1 MKDMIGRE
9 VEVGNYIAYG
19 LVVGR
24 SANLAIY
31 KVKEVSE
38 YQIKAVKLES
48 SYGRRDHTVVDKNGK
63 EILYRYANFVYN
75 PDRNSYYEEMSQ
87 EQKDKVD
94 NKTST
99 LKMPERIFILD
110 NFDKSLFE

>member
-31 KVKEVSE
+31 KVKEVFE
-38 YQIKAVKLES
+38 DKIRVVKVNS
-48 SYGRRDHTVVDKNGK
+48 SYGCRDYTIVDNKGN
-63 EILYRYANFVYN
+63 EIPGRYVNFVYK
-75 PDRNSYYEEMSQ
+75 PDCNSYYEEMNQ

-110 NFDKSLFE
+110 NFHKSLFE

>member
-31 KVKEVSE
+31 KVKEILEDS
-38 YQIKAVKLES
+38 IKAVKLQA
-48 SYGRRDHTVVDKNGK
+48 SYGHRDFYVKDVNEKN
-63 EILYRYANFVYN
+63 ILARHAKFVYK
-75 PDRNSYYEEMSQ
+75 PDAESYFEEMTE

-94 NKTST
+94 SKTST

>member
-31 KVKEVSE
+31 KVKEVLE
-38 YQIKAVKLES
+38 YSIKAVKLQAAH
-48 SYGRRDHTVVDKNGK
+48 R
-63 EILYRYANFVYN
+63 F
-75 PDRNSYYEEMSQ
+75 
-87 EQKDKVD
+87 
-94 NKTST
+94 
-99 LKMPERIFILD
+99 
-110 NFDKSLFE
+110 

>member
-31 KVKEVSE
+31 KVKEVLE
-38 YQIKAVKLES
+38 DNIKAVKLPA
-48 SYGRRDHTVVDKNGK
+48 SYGHRDSYVKDANGK
-63 EILYRYANFVYN
+63 NILERHAKFVYK
-75 PDRNSYYEEMSQ
+75 PGAESYFEEMTE
-87 EQKDKVD
+87 EQKYKID

>member
-31 KVKEVSE
+31 KVKEVFE
-38 YQIKAVKLES
+38 DKIKAVKLES
-48 SYGRRDHTVVDKNGK
+48 SYGRDRVVVDKNGK
-63 EILYRYANFVYN
+63 EISYRYANFVYN

>member
-31 KVKEVSE
+31 KVKEILEDS
-38 YQIKAVKLES
+38 IKATKLQA
-48 SYGRRDHTVVDKNGK
+48 SYGHRYFYVKDINGK
-63 EILYRYANFVYN
+63 SILARHANFVYK
-75 PDRNSYYEEMSQ
+75 PGVESYFEEMTE
-87 EQKDKVD
+87 EQKYKVD
-94 NKTST
+94 NKTSI

>member
-48 SYGRRDHTVVDKNGK
+48 SYGLGTYYVKDVNGK
-63 EILYRYANFVYN
+63 SVLAKYAKFVY
-75 PDRNSYYEEMSQ
+75 RSSTESHFEEMSQ

-99 LKMPERIFILD
+99 LKMPKRIFILD

>member
-31 KVKEVSE
+31 KVKEVLE
-38 YQIKAVKLES
+38 YSIKAVKLQA
-48 SYGRRDHTVVDKNGK
+48 SYDRDYYVKDINGK
-63 EILYRYANFVYN
+63 IILSKHAKFVYK
-75 PDRNSYYEEMSQ
+75 PGTESYFEEMTE

>member
-19 LVVGR
+19 LVVSR

-31 KVKEVSE
+31 KVKEVFE
-38 YQIKAVKLES
+38 DKIKAVKLES
-48 SYGRRDHTVVDKNGK
+48 SYDRRDYNVVDIDGRS
-63 EILYRYANFVYN
+63 IPRRYANFTYN
-75 PDRNSYYEEMSQ
+75 PAEKSDFEEMTE
-87 EQKDKVD
+87 EQKYKVD